1 MNELRIQTY
10 QRILYQR
17 NRRSKFRKTRNKVR
31 IKSWQWPPPFVY
43 AGPSSL
49 ESVVQACTARTLLL
63 HFLSEAAK
71 FPTIFNRLD
80 LVEYAAILKRSDSSA
95 RKAQNEF
102 NTMFKVQNSVGIY
115 YEEFHF
121 VFDPLELQMHENV
134 VKFGESFDRE
144 QFGLLKRGYCDICIA
159 KYHFLLT
166 S

>member
-10 QRILYQR
+10 QWVLQKR
-17 NRRSKFRKTRNKVR
+17 NRRSKFRKTRNNRVE
-31 IKSWQWPPPFVY
+31 SLQWPPPFVY

-80 LVEYAAILKRSDSSA
+80 LVEYAAILKRFDLSA

-121 VFDPLELQMHENV
+121 IFDPLELQMHENV
-134 VKFGESFDRE
+134 VKFDESFDLE
-144 QFGLLKRGYCDICIA
+144 HSGWLKKGCCDNFII
-159 KYHFLLT
+159 K
-166 S
+166 